1 MVRHKHTEM
10 RMYPHRFPSN
20 RRNRTRGGA
29 MLGGT
34 KVGQEAEEVKGKQGQ
49 EPLSFCRK
57 DKTKQDKQAED

>member
-1 MVRHKHTEM
+1 
-10 RMYPHRFPSN
+10 
-20 RRNRTRGGA
+20 